1 MELEV
6 QRGEILCLLGEN
18 GAGKS
23 TLMKILSGVV
33 VPNQGAE
40 IVLDGQKVDIKNP
53 NSAHELGISIVHQEL
68 IQFPD
73 MNIM

>member
-1 MELEV
+1 MDDVILKMQHISKTYGGIKALDNVELEV

-40 IVLDGQKVDIKNP
+40 IVLDGQKVDIKK
-53 NSAHELGISIVHQEL
+53 S
-68 IQFPD
+68 
-73 MNIM
+73 